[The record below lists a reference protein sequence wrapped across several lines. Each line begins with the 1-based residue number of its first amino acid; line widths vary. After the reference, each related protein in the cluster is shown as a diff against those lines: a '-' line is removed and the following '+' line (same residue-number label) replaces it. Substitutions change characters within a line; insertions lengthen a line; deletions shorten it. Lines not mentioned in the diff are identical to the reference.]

1 MKNKRLTDL
10 QLLTGQTEEITMM
23 DLRSRPGDVMA
34 QVQSGKTFTVTKAG
48 KVVAVISQPE
58 PTRWNWARKC
68 DDADSPANETAN
80 GN

>member
-58 PTRWNWARKC
+58 PNALELGAEVRRRGLA
-68 DDADSPANETAN
+68 
-80 GN
+80 G